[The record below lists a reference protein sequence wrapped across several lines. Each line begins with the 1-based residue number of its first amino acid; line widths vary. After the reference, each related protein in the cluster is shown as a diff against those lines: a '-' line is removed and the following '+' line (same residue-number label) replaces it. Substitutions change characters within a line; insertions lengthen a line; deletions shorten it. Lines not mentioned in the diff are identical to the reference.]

1 MSDNFV
7 AAQIISFPP
16 RKVKGWSKKIINPA
30 AVDAAQVIVA
40 LDIAVE
46 AGLTAKFQL
55 LRYPHPSQQ
64 F

>member
-1 MSDNFV
+1 MADNFV

-16 RKVKGWSKKIINPA
+16 RKVKGWSKTIVNPA
-30 AVDAAQVIVA
+30 AVNTSQVIVA

-46 AGLTAKFQL
+46 AGLAAKFQL
-55 LRYPHPSQQ
+55 LRYTHPSQQ